1 MTLVLLFLIT
11 QVVIYLK
18 TKKHLIHQKEGQRRR
33 SSQNSEL
40 SLNRLSRFNN
50 LLQSTNL
57 PMEPSTNHNSYDITV
72 HVNSETTNKLE
83 VEAAWTLTLGFVS
96 LLIFSLTILF
106 CDRIYG
112 DCTQSTWIATCI
124 PYFSELILV
133 HTTCVRT
140 RF

>member
-83 VEAAWTLTLGFVS
+83 LEAAWTLTLGCLAFT
-96 LLIFSLTILF
+96 LLVDHSFLRPNLRRLYAIHL
-106 CDRIYG
+106 
-112 DCTQSTWIATCI
+112 DCHLHSV
-124 PYFSELILV
+124 F
-133 HTTCVRT
+133 
-140 RF
+140 